1 MNVRL
6 TVRSV
11 LVSLVFVFVAAF
23 VLLLRFLE
31 VPAVFGGIVL
41 LLTLFLPTW
50 VPLLV
55 MDKEAQGKAEVRPF
69 LAMVPS
75 LWYVFL
81 FTLAFDAR
89 RAQSILLVILLL
101 VGEVL
106 ACLSL
111 SICALG
117 WRCALVIFFTVA
129 TVVPVTLVAVDAP
142 GAVGTLL
149 VLALVVSPIMVYL
162 LLGLCARG
170 WWRVLGVPL
179 AFAILAGTIPRS
191 K

>member
-89 RAQSILLVILLL
+89 RGKSILLVILLL

-111 SICALG
+111 SICASG
-117 WRCALVIFFTVA
+117 WRRALVIFFTVA
-129 TVVPVTLVAVDAP
+129 TVVPELLVAVDAP

-179 AFAILAGTIPRS
+179 AFAILAGTIRS